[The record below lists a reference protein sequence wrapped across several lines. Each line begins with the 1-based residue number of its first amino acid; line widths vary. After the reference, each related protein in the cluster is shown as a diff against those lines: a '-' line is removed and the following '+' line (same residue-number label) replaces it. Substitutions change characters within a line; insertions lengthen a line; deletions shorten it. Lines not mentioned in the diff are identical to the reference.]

1 MLELIEFT
9 NGDHDAA
16 MFLLIVVLLLPTG
29 WIVAKVFD

>member
-1 MLELIEFT
+1 MLELIELT